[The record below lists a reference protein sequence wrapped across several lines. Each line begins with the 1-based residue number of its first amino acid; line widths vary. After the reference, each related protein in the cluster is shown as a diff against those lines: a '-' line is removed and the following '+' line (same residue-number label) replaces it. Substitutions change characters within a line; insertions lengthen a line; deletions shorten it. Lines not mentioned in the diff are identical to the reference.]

1 MGLGHKNGR
10 RGRAYQEER
19 PIKVLT
25 QSFEAL
31 QNLPVS
37 FS

>member
-19 PIKVLT
+19 HIKVLT
-25 QSFEAL
+25 QLVFL
-31 QNLPVS
+31 KDT
-37 FS
+37 